1 METKLNFKQ
10 ILLAGLTA
18 AGVATIANIILFY
31 VFHGLGVI
39 ADNIY
44 VQPNVPMT
52 IVPIIIASIV
62 PTIVASLVFF
72 LLEKYTQN
80 GFKIFKII
88 SIVLLILSFAN
99 PFMGIQGITISYG
112 IVLCV
117 MHIII
122 VVALLYFIG
131 NKLKNKQYLKK

>member
-18 AGVATIANIILFY
+18 AGVATIANVILFY

-39 ADNIY
+39 SDNIY
-44 VQPNVPMT
+44 VQLNVPMT

-62 PTIVASLVFF
+62 PTFIASLIFF
-72 LLEKYTQN
+72 LLEKYTKN

-88 SIVLLILSFAN
+88 SIVLLILSLAN
-99 PFMGIQGITISYG
+99 PFMAIQGITIGYG

-117 MHIII
+117 MHIV
-122 VVALLYFIG
+122 VVASLLYFIG
-131 NKLKNKQYLKK
+131 NKVKSK